1 MKEDTYY
8 QPIAYFDDGTN
19 VEYGD
24 VPEGMYDFQV
34 FPTREECEN
43 WLKNHGYNPGDFDIA
58 EYHGDDVEDATFI
71 DEYGN
76 VIE

>member
-19 VEYGD
+19 IEYGD
-24 VPEGMYDFQV
+24 VPEEMYDFQV

-43 WLKNHGYNPGDFDIA
+43 WLENHGYNPGDFDIV
-58 EYHGDDVEDATFI
+58 EYHGDDVEDPTFI